1 MKTNILCEAKEMLY
15 KNEYIYFNINNLPCA
30 LAQGLPNRTN
40 RALAQNIILEM
51 GYVKIW
57 VHLVWTTKNREP
69 LLIREIRQDIFCHIR
84 ENAKKK
90 GIYIDFINGH
100 SEHVHCLIS
109 MSSGQSIDKILM
121 LLKGES
127 SHWINKNKLLRKKF
141 EWQDEYF
148 AVSISES
155 SLNQVRNYIKNQE
168 NHHKKKSF
176 NDEYQEFM
184 NKYKFDVLG

>member
-1 MKTNILCEAKEMLY
+1 
-15 KNEYIYFNINNLPCA
+15 
-30 LAQGLPNRTN
+30 
-40 RALAQNIILEM
+40 
-51 GYVKIW
+51 

-69 LLIREIRQDIFCHIR
+69 ILTQEIRRAIFKHIR

-90 GIYIDFINGH
+90 GIYIDYINGH
-100 SEHVHCLIS
+100 LEHVHCLIS
-109 MSSGQSIDKILM
+109 MGNGQTIDNILM

-127 SHWINKNKLLRKKF
+127 SYWINKNKFFQVKF

-148 AVSISES
+148 SVSVSES
-155 SLNQVRNYIKNQE
+155 AVNKVRNYIKNQE

-184 NKYKFDVLG
+184 RKYKFDASVLG